1 MEIRKFKTEDAI
13 KVSTIIK
20 NNYRKINLGGHS
32 KEGIRLQI
40 EGNSPINLI
49 ERSKTIHYYVAT
61 EKDKIIG
68 ICGYDKKKIHTLF
81 VNINYHKKG
90 IGKKL
95 LTKVLFKAKKEGIK
109 SLLTLSTF
117 YAEKFYK
124 SFGFKRIKEIAIPPE
139 TKDIILIEMKKML
152 DEELN
157 SI

>member
-1 MEIRKFKTEDAI
+1 MEIRKFKTKDAK
-13 KVSTIIK
+13 KVSKIIED
-20 NNYRKINLGGHS
+20 NYRKINLGGHS

-49 ERSKTIHYYVAT
+49 ERSKNIHYYVAT

-81 VNINYHKKG
+81 VDINYHKKG

-95 LTKVLFKAKKEGIK
+95 LTKVLFEAKKEGIK
-109 SLLTLSTF
+109 NVSTLSTF
-117 YAEKFYK
+117 YAEKFYE
-124 SFGFKRIKEIAIPPE
+124 SFGFKRMKEIAISAE

-152 DEELN
+152 EEE
-157 SI
+157 